1 MEIGFIG
8 AGKMGF
14 TLGKH
19 LSEHGFPIAGY
30 YSRSMQ
36 SAREAARFTGA
47 DPFDSPAALAQACDM
62 VFLTVPDGAIAQVWE
77 QIKGPDLAGKI
88 ICHTSGSLSSE
99 VFAGIRECGA
109 FGYSV
114 HPLFPIHSKSESYKD
129 IPRALITIEGH
140 EEHLGEV
147 RQIFE
152 QMGHDTAIIDCNVK
166 VRYHAAAV
174 FASNLVVGLFARA
187 QEMLVSCG
195 FSYSQAQ
202 SALEPIFGGNCRNIL
217 ENGPEG
223 ALTGP
228 VERCDTGTLEKHLE
242 VLDRHERDIYLALSE
257 ELFDVARKKN
267 PDRDYAALAALL
279 EAKSR

>member
-14 TLGKH
+14 TLGRH
-19 LSEHGFPIAGY
+19 LAEHGFSVAGY

-36 SAREAARFTGA
+36 SAKDAAHFTGSH
-47 DPFDSPAALAQACDM
+47 PFDSLAALVQACDM
-62 VFLTVPDGAIAQVWE
+62 IFLTVPDGAIAQTWE
-77 QIKGPDLAGKI
+77 QIKDADLAGKI
-88 ICHTSGSLSSE
+88 VCHTSGSLSSE

-114 HPLFPIHSKSESYKD
+114 HPLFPIHSKTESYKD
-129 IPRALITIEGH
+129 IPRALIAIEGH
-140 EEHLGEV
+140 EGRLDEV
-147 RQIFE
+147 LQVFE
-152 QMGHDTAIIDCNVK
+152 RMGHETVTIDCVVK
-166 VRYHAAAV
+166 ARYHAAAV

-195 FSYSQAQ
+195 FSHNQAK
-202 SALEPIFGGNCRNIL
+202 SALEPIFEGNCRNIL
-217 ENGPEG
+217 ENGPED

-242 VLDRHERDIYLALSE
+242 VLDRHERDIYLPLSE
-257 ELFDVARKKN
+257 ELMDVARRKN
-267 PDRDYAALAALL
+267 PERDYSALAELL
-279 EAKSR
+279 EAQAR

>member
-14 TLGKH
+14 TLGRH
-19 LSEHGFPIAGY
+19 LAEHGFSVAGY
-30 YSRSMQ
+30 FSKNMRSAQ
-36 SAREAARFTGA
+36 DAAHFTGTH
-47 DPFDSPAALAQACDM
+47 PFDSPESLVQACDM

-77 QIKGPDLAGKI
+77 QIEIADLKGKI
-88 ICHTSGSLSSE
+88 ICHTSGSLSSD
-99 VFAGIRECGA
+99 VFAGIRDYGA

-114 HPLFPIHSKSESYKD
+114 HPLFPIHSKTESYKD

-140 EEHLGEV
+140 EERLDEV
-147 RQIFE
+147 RRIFE
-152 QMGHDTAIIDCNVK
+152 QMGHEVATIDCNVK

-195 FSYSQAQ
+195 FSHSQAQ
-202 SALEPIFGGNCRNIL
+202 NALEPIFEGNCRNIL
-217 ENGPEG
+217 VNGPED

-242 VLDRHERDIYLALSE
+242 VLDRHERDIYLSLSK
-257 ELFDVARKKN
+257 ELMDIARKKN
-267 PDRDYAALAALL
+267 PGRDYAALATLL
-279 EAKSR
+279 EARTR

>member
-14 TLGKH
+14 TLGRH
-19 LSEHGFPIAGY
+19 LAEHGFSVAGY
-30 YSRSMQ
+30 YSRNMQ
-36 SAREAARFTGA
+36 SAQDAARFTGTR
-47 DPFDSPAALAQACDM
+47 PFDSPAALAQACDM
-62 VFLTVPDGAIAQVWE
+62 VFLTVPDGAIAQAWG
-77 QIKGPDLAGKI
+77 QIKDAGLAGKI
-88 ICHTSGSLSSE
+88 ICHTSGSLSSD
-99 VFAGIRECGA
+99 VFDGIGECGA

-114 HPLFPIHSKSESYKD
+114 HPLFPIHSKTESYRD

-140 EEHLGEV
+140 EGRLDEV
-147 RQIFE
+147 RRIFE
-152 QMGHDTAIIDCNVK
+152 QMGHDVAIIDCDVK

-187 QEMLVSCG
+187 QEILVSCG
-195 FSYSQAQ
+195 FSRSQAK

-217 ENGPEG
+217 ENGPEN

-242 VLDRHERDIYLALSE
+242 VLDRNERDIYLALSR
-257 ELFDVARKKN
+257 ELMDVARKKN
-267 PDRDYAALAALL
+267 PERDYAALATLL
-279 EAKSR
+279 EAQAR